1 MLDAHFTFS
10 REWKA
15 FPLAGFVDFHG
26 RYLPPLAP
34 ATSVGLG
41 DIYALCHAFCAPNYD
56 KSRLIYPRSGP
67 HSPHM
72 AVDYAQNEPKYRTI
86 QQKTRVKGQV
96 KVWGM
101 HKGGCLPGPVRG
113 LGFPRTK
120 YHPWNRSPRV
130 PYYVAKRNT
139 ANT

>member
-1 MLDAHFTFS
+1 MLTFTFS

-15 FPLAGFVDFHG
+15 FPLAASLIFTRTLSSPAGSCDFCWSRGH
-26 RYLPPLAP
+26 
-34 ATSVGLG
+34 
-41 DIYALCHAFCAPNYD
+41 LCHAFCASNYD

-72 AVDYAQNEPKYRTI
+72 AVDYAQMSQNIELSSKK
-86 QQKTRVKGQV
+86 QVKGQG
-96 KVWGM
+96 KVWSM

-120 YHPWNRSPRV
+120 YHPWNGSPRV

>member
-15 FPLAGFVDFHG
+15 FPLAASLIFTDAIFPRWLLRLLLVSG
-26 RYLPPLAP
+26 
-34 ATSVGLG
+34 TSTQRVLCTKLRQISA
-41 DIYALCHAFCAPNYD
+41 DIPTQRTAQSSTWL
-56 KSRLIYPRSGP
+56 LLRS
-67 HSPHM
+67 
-72 AVDYAQNEPKYRTI
+72 NEPKYRTI
-86 QQKTRVKGQV
+86 QQKTRVKGQG
-96 KVWGM
+96 KVWSM

-120 YHPWNRSPRV
+120 YHPCNRPPRV